1 MAVQE
6 KQKEL
11 ENLKSTLQSQYSQN
25 LTKAVSDAK
34 APLSVAISK
43 DEAEITNLKKNEQV
57 MTQQISKVKADLEKQ
72 KSEGQKQVET
82 ALNQYKSK
90 EKALKLAESQSSQQ
104 SKAQIEQQQK
114 IEKAKIATLEAIIKE
129 KKATEDKMASELKNM
144 KNEQQRFAQVVK
156 DTALKAAEKQK

>member
-1 MAVQE
+1 
-6 KQKEL
+6 
-11 ENLKSTLQSQYSQN
+11 
-25 LTKAVSDAK
+25 
-34 APLSVAISK
+34 
-43 DEAEITNLKKNEQV
+43 